1 MDVTAISQ
9 PAIFA
14 LQVGLAALFASWGVR
29 PQALCGHSVGEVA
42 AAYLAGV
49 FNLEDAVRVI
59 FERGRCMELAP
70 ARGRMLAAA
79 LTPQEAKKLLAPHG
93 DCVALAAANGP
104 ASVTLAGEAEPLLEI
119 ARSLEARQV
128 FHRFLQVQYA
138 FHSPKMEPIKD
149 ELLAALR
156 GIRPGRASL
165 PLFSTVTGRRALGPE
180 LGPDY
185 WWRNVRQTVRFA
197 EGIDGLIRL
206 GAGAVLELS
215 PHPVLLSS
223 VAECYQERGRKV
235 DLLASL
241 RRHEPE
247 RGSLLRSLLRLHALG
262 QPIDWRGALPGPH
275 RFVRLPSYPWQR
287 QRFWYESEE
296 SRVTRLTAPVH
307 PLLGSPLPGPQ
318 SAWESRVDLKLIP
331 SLADHRVQR
340 APIVPAAAFVELA
353 LAASREALGSEA
365 GQVAGIRFPNACFPT
380 ADKGL
385 SLHTGYHR
393 DDASVQVH
401 SRPVGAE
408 ADWTVHATATLQSQ
422 PPPAPETA
430 IDLGA
435 IRRRCPREFS
445 HEACYDYFQK
455 LGLDYGPLYRGIER
469 AWQGEREALGLV
481 VLPEGLEDEAADFL
495 FHPALLDACFQVAI
509 PANPEFDTVVGGLY
523 LPIEIEQ
530 VRLYRRP
537 GRRVWSHA
545 RLALTTA
552 KTSVASFDIY
562 DEEGALLALVR
573 GLRTQRVSGGGAE
586 SPLDDLAYAFD
597 WQPQPLAAREEIPSP
612 SEATPGETAGPWLIL
627 ADRGGIGAA
636 LADRLGE
643 AGLDVVLAPA
653 AGDPA
658 DLDDLLRRQSAP
670 DRPQIGGIV
679 HLGCLDAPPSEELR
693 TSDLEPSRDGPLLGV
708 LQLVQAWDRAA
719 GDRSA
724 RLILVTRG
732 AQPCGDTPGPLALAQ
747 APAIGLGRVIQSEY
761 ARLRCKL
768 VDLDPST
775 EDGGIEPLLDEI
787 RAEDDEEEI
796 ALRPTGRFV
805 RRIMPTQLPPA
816 GAHAHRDQA
825 AYRLETSRP
834 GSLDGLTLRGLCRR
848 PPGPGEVEIEVRA
861 AALNFSDMM
870 KALGIYPGLPDGPIP
885 FGAECSGRIAAVGA
899 GVSGLCA
906 GDEVMA
912 VAPFSF
918 ASHVTTRAELVAQKP
933 PCLSFEEA
941 ATIPIAFLTA
951 AYALEELGRL
961 GAAERVL
968 IHSASGGV
976 GLAALQLARRAGA
989 IVFATAGT
997 AEKRAY
1003 LEGLGVP
1010 LVMDSRSLAFA
1021 DLVIERTEGRGV
1033 DVILNSL
1040 AGEAI
1045 PRGLAI
1051 LADHGR
1057 FLEIGKRDIY
1067 QNAKVGLAPFRR
1079 NLSFFAI
1086 DLDRMIRERPAV
1098 LGALLR
1104 RLAEDVKSGAL
1115 SPLPHQVVPVSEITT
1130 AFRAMQQGKHIGKIV
1145 VSMRERP
1152 AEIAPGED
1160 EPLRLRADASYL
1172 ITGGLGG
1179 FGLAVA
1185 RWMAERGRGISFS
1198 SPGKAPRRPR
1208 HRAAW
1213 PSSRRRASA
1222 WPSRGPT
1229 SPALSIWR
1237 RSWRRS
1243 IGPCPRS
1250 RASSTRRW
1258 SWKTACC

>member
-1 MDVTAISQ
+1 MTAISQ

-79 LTPQEAKKLLAPHG
+79 LTPEEAKKLLAPHG

-149 ELLAALR
+149 ELLASLR

-262 QPIDWRGALPGPH
+262 QPIDWSGALPGPH

-562 DEEGALLALVR
+562 DEEGGLLAEVR
-573 GLRTQRVSGGGAE
+573 GLRTQRVSGGDAE
-586 SPLDDLAYAFD
+586 SRLDDLAYAFE
-597 WQPQPLAAREEIPSP
+597 WQPRPLAARGSP
-612 SEATPGETAGPWLIL
+612 VALRGKTTGDGRAVADPRGSRGYRGRAGGPAPRGRRGCRPGP
-627 ADRGGIGAA
+627 R
-636 LADRLGE
+636 
-643 AGLDVVLAPA
+643 
-653 AGDPA
+653 
-658 DLDDLLRRQSAP
+658 LRRSCGSRSTAP
-670 DRPQIGGIV
+670 PTERPGPPPDPRDRP
-679 HLGCLDAPPSEELR
+679 
-693 TSDLEPSRDGPLLGV
+693 
-708 LQLVQAWDRAA
+708 
-719 GDRSA
+719 
-724 RLILVTRG
+724 
-732 AQPCGDTPGPLALAQ
+732 PG
-747 APAIGLGRVIQSEY
+747 
-761 ARLRCKL
+761 
-768 VDLDPST
+768 
-775 EDGGIEPLLDEI
+775 
-787 RAEDDEEEI
+787 
-796 ALRPTGRFV
+796 
-805 RRIMPTQLPPA
+805 MP
-816 GAHAHRDQA
+816 
-825 AYRLETSRP
+825 
-834 GSLDGLTLRGLCRR
+834 RR
-848 PPGPGEVEIEVRA
+848 PPLRGAPHVGPG
-861 AALNFSDMM
+861 
-870 KALGIYPGLPDGPIP
+870 
-885 FGAECSGRIAAVGA
+885 
-899 GVSGLCA
+899 
-906 GDEVMA
+906 A
-912 VAPFSF
+912 VAGRDCSW
-918 ASHVTTRAELVAQKP
+918 ASCSLCKPGIVPRATDP
-933 PCLSFEEA
+933 
-941 ATIPIAFLTA
+941 
-951 AYALEELGRL
+951 R
-961 GAAERVL
+961 
-968 IHSASGGV
+968 
-976 GLAALQLARRAGA
+976 
-989 IVFATAGT
+989 
-997 AEKRAY
+997 
-1003 LEGLGVP
+1003 
-1010 LVMDSRSLAFA
+1010 DS
-1021 DLVIERTEGRGV
+1021 
-1033 DVILNSL
+1033 
-1040 AGEAI
+1040 
-1045 PRGLAI
+1045 
-1051 LADHGR
+1051 
-1057 FLEIGKRDIY
+1057 
-1067 QNAKVGLAPFRR
+1067 
-1079 NLSFFAI
+1079 
-1086 DLDRMIRERPAV
+1086 
-1098 LGALLR
+1098 
-1104 RLAEDVKSGAL
+1104 
-1115 SPLPHQVVPVSEITT
+1115 
-1130 AFRAMQQGKHIGKIV
+1130 
-1145 VSMRERP
+1145 
-1152 AEIAPGED
+1152 
-1160 EPLRLRADASYL
+1160 
-1172 ITGGLGG
+1172 
-1179 FGLAVA
+1179 
-1185 RWMAERGRGISFS
+1185 
-1198 SPGKAPRRPR
+1198 
-1208 HRAAW
+1208 
-1213 PSSRRRASA
+1213 
-1222 WPSRGPT
+1222 
-1229 SPALSIWR
+1229 
-1237 RSWRRS
+1237 SW
-1243 IGPCPRS
+1243 
-1250 RASSTRRW
+1250 
-1258 SWKTACC
+1258 